1 MSKGSASANL
11 PLARV
16 RTIMKSSPEVETVSQ
31 ESLYLITR
39 ATVSIKTFRLR
50 HVIRT
55 FMLNINEMSSL
66 FVGTFHNVLEQTW
79 TTER

>member
-50 HVIRT
+50 HVTRKY
-55 FMLNINEMSSL
+55 
-66 FVGTFHNVLEQTW
+66 Q
-79 TTER
+79 

>member
-50 HVIRT
+50 RVIRT